1 MAWFQTWFNT
11 PYYHI
16 LYSDRNYEEAEHFI
30 TLLLQDLKIP
40 EGSKIIDL
48 ACGKGRHSVFLNK
61 KGFDVLGL
69 DLSKESIKHNRK
81 SENNTLK
88 FKVHDMRNEIFPHV
102 SAEKVDAVFNL
113 FTSFGYFDSPE
124 EDRKIFQSINNVLL
138 PGGFFVL
145 DFLNEKWVKNTLVPE
160 EKLVKQGIEFKIKK
174 KIENQF
180 VIKDIHF
187 TAEDKEHHYYERV
200 KLHSPETIKEYAAEL
215 GLETVKTY
223 GDYSLGEYDAE
234 TSPRC
239 ISVFRKVTN

>member
-30 TLLLQDLKIP
+30 TLLVQDLNMQA
-40 EGSKIIDL
+40 GSKIIDL

-69 DLSKESIKHNRK
+69 DLSEESIKHNQTFANL
-81 SENNTLK
+81 SLK
-88 FKVHDMRNEIFPHV
+88 FEVHDMRNEIFPDV
-102 SAEKVDAVFNL
+102 SAQKVDAVFNL

-124 EDRKIFQSINNVLL
+124 EDRKIFKSINNVLL

-187 TAEDKEHHYYERV
+187 TDEGKERHYYERV

-234 TSPRC
+234 SSPRC

>member
-30 TLLLQDLKIP
+30 TLLVQDLNMQA
-40 EGSKIIDL
+40 GSKIIDL

-69 DLSKESIKHNRK
+69 DLSEESIKHNQTFANP
-81 SENNTLK
+81 SLK
-88 FKVHDMRNEIFPHV
+88 FEVHDMRNEIFPDV
-102 SAEKVDAVFNL
+102 SAQKVDAVFNL

-124 EDRKIFQSINNVLL
+124 EDRKIFKSINNVLL

-234 TSPRC
+234 SSPRC
-239 ISVFRKVTN
+239 ISVFRKVTY